1 MYPNDIPWVVYEEG
15 YLSEQTCLTILKQML
30 VEDTYEFHNCN
41 AHPQEAPMPLPT
53 AFDPVC
59 EFVWEMN
66 KKYWN
71 YDLNPDAAAWLLT
84 YFEGDYYQAHMDHTP
99 GQTRKLT
106 AVAMLTDPQHYEG
119 GDLEL
124 YFPPSKIP
132 IPKTLG
138 TIVVYPSW
146 VIHEVSPVIRGMRQ
160 IANMGYFGPP
170 FR

>member
-15 YLSEQTCLTILKQML
+15 HLSEQTCLTILKHML
-30 VEDTYEFHNCN
+30 VEESYQFPHCN
-41 AHPQEAPMPLPT
+41 AHTQEAPLPLPT

-59 EFVWEMN
+59 EFVLEAN
-66 KKYWN
+66 EKYWKYTLDN
-71 YDLNPDAAAWLLT
+71 VAAAWLLT
-84 YFEGDYYQAHMDHTP
+84 YFEGNYYQAHMDDTP

-106 AVAMLTDPQHYEG
+106 AVTMLTGAKHYEG

-124 YFPPSKIP
+124 YIPPNRIP
-132 IPKTLG
+132 VPKTLG

-160 IANMGYFGPP
+160 VANMGYFGPP